1 MFEFISD
8 LFHKSHSVAE
18 QTNLKL
24 FEESGYHRLS
34 ARDKVLQSGKN
45 GDIIPNEF
53 IVVLDPKYN
62 VDTILGELGL
72 DKLADNN
79 DRHLRI
85 YKHALNGFACRLTA
99 AEKRMLLHDP
109 RVRYLEK
116 NQLVKLDKK
125 EKPTWTAQDDEQP
138 AQIIPPGISRIGKT
152 FAGQRRNKQVDI
164 AIIDTGIEKS
174 HPDLNVYR
182 DVTFVERTTSG
193 NDDQGHG
200 SRVAGIAAAINN
212 DIGTVGV
219 AEGARLWAVKVVD
232 ATGSGTVADVISG
245 IDYVTEHV
253 DEIEVANLSL
263 GLKKEHKAFAEAIN
277 NSVEKGMCF
286 AVAAGNNKEETYTW
300 CPANLK
306 SVLTVSSFSASGPR
320 RGTGPKETC
329 AYDPTDQFAWDF
341 SNRGAKVK
349 GPPDISI
356 EISAPGSCIY
366 STDLGQRYSN
376 GSGTSFSAPAAAGVM
391 ALIRG
396 LHPDWKP
403 HQVYAEVI
411 RLGKPQND
419 KEWGFSHDPDDMHEN
434 VLHFDD

>member
-8 LFHKSHSVAE
+8 LFHKTHSITE
-18 QTNLKL
+18 QTHLKL
-24 FEESGYHRLS
+24 FEDSIHRLS
-34 ARDKVLQSGKN
+34 ARDKVLKSGKS

-53 IVVLDPKYN
+53 IVVLDPKCN
-62 VDTILGELGL
+62 PDIILKELGL
-72 DKLADNN
+72 DKLAANN
-79 DRHLRI
+79 DRHLRV
-85 YKHALNGFACRLTA
+85 YRHALNGFACRLTT
-99 AEKRMLLHDP
+99 AEKRLLMHDS
-109 RVRYLEK
+109 RIRYIEK
-116 NQLVKLDKK
+116 NKLVKTDKR
-125 EKPTWTAQDDEQP
+125 EEPTWITQDDEQP
-138 AQIIPPGISRIGKT
+138 PQIIPPGIARIGKT
-152 FAGQRRNKQVDI
+152 FPGEAVNKNVDI
-164 AIIDTGIEKS
+164 AIIDTGIEKN

-193 NDDQGHG
+193 NDDHGHG
-200 SRVAGIAAAINN
+200 SRVGGIAAARNN
-212 DIGTVGV
+212 KIGTAGV

-232 ATGSGTVADVISG
+232 ATGSGTVADSIAGV
-245 IDYVTEHV
+245 DYVTEHV
-253 DEIEVANLSL
+253 DEIEATNLSL

-277 NSVEKGMCF
+277 NSYEKGMCF

-320 RGTGPKETC
+320 RGKGPKETC

-341 SNRGAKVK
+341 SNYGRKIK
-349 GPPDISI
+349 GTPDISI

-366 STDLGQRYSN
+366 STDIGQRYSN

-403 HQVYAEVI
+403 AQVYAEVI
-411 RLGKPQND
+411 RLGKPQED
-419 KEWGFSHDPDDMHEN
+419 PEWGFSHDPDDLHEK